1 MLAPAEMVLSRRER
15 EVAELVAQGLTNR
28 AIAERLFLSERTIEG
43 HVEHAFNKLGLNS
56 RTQLAMW
63 ASASGAP
70 GPASRPAAA
79 GFPAQ
84 LTTFV
89 GRQRDLASLQG
100 MLSESRVVTLTGMG
114 GCGKTRLA
122 LELARQLQLRDKR
135 RVWLVDVS
143 AVGDPALL
151 AQTVAA
157 SLGVA
162 GRGSSSDAL
171 MDRFR
176 RASGVIVLD
185 NCEHVAS
192 ACAEL
197 VASMAAQ
204 CPDVRFLI
212 TSREPIRMLGETTWR
227 VQPLAVPVENAS
239 VEQVARAESVML
251 FMERARL
258 AEPGLELDQSNSGVI
273 GELCRRLD
281 GLPLAL
287 ELAAARVG
295 VLSPSQ
301 ILARLDD
308 RFTLLG
314 DGRQPRPA
322 RQQTLRATMEWSY
335 DLLASEEQLLFRRLA
350 VFTGSFNLEAAVAV
364 CAIDQLKPES
374 VLGLIGQLIDRSL
387 VSATGAVRGEIR
399 YRLLETTRAFATEL
413 LSAEPQATE
422 IAARHA
428 NLYASI
434 AIEAGRRLG
443 GPDAGDWIDL
453 VAEEMDNLRSALL
466 WAITKDHRLALEMC
480 ANLAGYWDFHGW
492 LFEGRHWLERALQVS
507 NATPSAER
515 AAALTSA
522 GMLAYRQGDYVA
534 AQRLHEL
541 SVESAEAIGDR
552 ALTARAL
559 AGLGD
564 VLVQTQPE
572 VAMTQYQASLDLYE
586 ADNDVLSVA
595 RGLSRLGGV
604 HNVRGEFESAEHYY
618 QESLAAFRR
627 LGDRVG
633 MSNQLFSIGGTRLFA
648 QKYQSARNNL
658 SESLGLR
665 RELGDAIGIAWA
677 SVWVACADIRLGN
690 HQAACGPLADGV
702 KGCEEAGDL
711 RGFSIALDITL
722 ELFVAAGL
730 PGAAVRMQSA
740 AASFRRAGGFE
751 GMVWLAQAAAES
763 ASRARAELPPD
774 EVEHQEM
781 LGAAMTPKAA
791 LRFALEHIEAIAAT
805 PPRPASQLTRRER
818 QIAELVAE
826 GLTNREIAARMHIS
840 ERTAD
845 SHLQHAMGKLGFRSR
860 AQVAAWHARN
870 YRITN

>member
-1 MLAPAEMVLSRRER
+1 MLAPADMVLSRRER
-15 EVAELVAQGLTNR
+15 EVADLVAQGLTNR

-63 ASASGAP
+63 ANASGAS
-70 GPASRPAAA
+70 GPASQPAAA

-89 GRQRDLASLQG
+89 GRQKDLASLQG
-100 MLSESRVVTLTGMG
+100 MLSESRVVTLTGIG

-122 LELARQLQLRDKR
+122 LELARNLQVRDKR

-185 NCEHVAS
+185 NCEHVAR

-197 VASMAAQ
+197 VASMATQ
-204 CPDVRFLI
+204 CPNVRFLI
-212 TSREPIRMLGETTWR
+212 TSRETTWR
-227 VQPLAVPVENAS
+227 VQPLDVPVENSS
-239 VEQVARAESVML
+239 VEHLARVESVML

-258 AEPGLELDQSNSGVI
+258 AEPGLDLDQSNAGVI
-273 GELCRRLD
+273 GDLCRRLD

-308 RFTLLG
+308 RFALLG

-335 DLLASEEQLLFRRLA
+335 DLLTDEEQLLFRRLA

-364 CAIDQLKPES
+364 CAIDQLRSES
-374 VLGLIGQLIDRSL
+374 FVRLLGQLIDRSL
-387 VSATGAVRGEIR
+387 VSATGPMRGEIR
-399 YRLLETTRAFATEL
+399 YRLLETTRAFASEL
-413 LSAEPQATE
+413 LSAEPHATE

-428 NLYASI
+428 RLYASI
-434 AIEAGRRLG
+434 AIEAGSRLG

-453 VAEEMDNLRSALL
+453 VAEEMDNLRAALL
-466 WAITKDHRLALEMC
+466 WSITKDHRLALEMC

-507 NATPSAER
+507 DAMPSAER

-534 AQRLHEL
+534 AQRFHEL

-564 VLVQTQPE
+564 VLVQTEPE
-572 VAMTQYQASLDLYE
+572 AAMTRYQASLDLYRAE
-586 ADNDVLSVA
+586 NDVLSV
-595 RGLSRLGGV
+595 
-604 HNVRGEFESAEHYY
+604 
-618 QESLAAFRR
+618 
-627 LGDRVG
+627 
-633 MSNQLFSIGGTRLFA
+633 
-648 QKYQSARNNL
+648 
-658 SESLGLR
+658 
-665 RELGDAIGIAWA
+665 
-677 SVWVACADIRLGN
+677 
-690 HQAACGPLADGV
+690 
-702 KGCEEAGDL
+702 
-711 RGFSIALDITL
+711 
-722 ELFVAAGL
+722 
-730 PGAAVRMQSA
+730 
-740 AASFRRAGGFE
+740 
-751 GMVWLAQAAAES
+751 
-763 ASRARAELPPD
+763 
-774 EVEHQEM
+774 
-781 LGAAMTPKAA
+781 
-791 LRFALEHIEAIAAT
+791 
-805 PPRPASQLTRRER
+805 
-818 QIAELVAE
+818 
-826 GLTNREIAARMHIS
+826 
-840 ERTAD
+840 
-845 SHLQHAMGKLGFRSR
+845 
-860 AQVAAWHARN
+860 
-870 YRITN
+870 

>member
-1 MLAPAEMVLSRRER
+1 MHEPADMVLSRREQ
-15 EVAELVAQGLTNR
+15 EVAELVAQGLTNH

-63 ASASGAP
+63 VGASSTP
-70 GPASRPAAA
+70 GPAAPSTAA

-84 LTTFV
+84 LTTFI
-89 GRQRDLASLQG
+89 GRQKDLASLEG
-100 MLSESRVVTLTGMG
+100 MLSVSRVVTLTGIG

-135 RVWLVDVS
+135 RTWLVDVS

-176 RASGVIVLD
+176 RVSGVIVLD
-185 NCEHVAS
+185 NCEYVAG

-204 CPDVRFLI
+204 CPNIHFLI
-212 TSREPIRMLGETTWR
+212 TSREPIRVRGETNWR
-227 VQPLAVPVENAS
+227 VQPLAVPVKNAS
-239 VEQVARAESVML
+239 VEQVVRAESVML
-251 FMERARL
+251 FIERARL
-258 AEPGLELDQSNSGVI
+258 AEPGLEIDQSNAGVI

-301 ILARLDD
+301 ILARLDH

-335 DLLASEEQLLFRRLA
+335 DLLSDQEQLLFRRLA

-364 CAIDQLKPES
+364 CAIDPLES
-374 VLGLIGQLIDRSL
+374 EAVMGLLGQLIDRSL
-387 VSATGAVRGEIR
+387 VSATGPVRGEIR
-399 YRLLETTRAFATEL
+399 YRLLETTRAFAGEL
-413 LSAEPQATE
+413 LSAEPHARE
-422 IAARHA
+422 IADRHA
-428 NLYASI
+428 HLYASI
-434 AIEAGRRLG
+434 ATEAGRRLG

-453 VAEEMDNLRSALL
+453 VAEEMDNLRAALL
-466 WAITKDHRLALEMC
+466 WAIANDHRLALEMC
-480 ANLAGYWDFHGW
+480 ASLAGYWDFHGW

-507 NATPSAER
+507 EVVASPER

-522 GMLAYRQGDYVA
+522 GMLAYRQGDHVEA
-534 AQRLHEL
+534 RRFHEL

-564 VLVQTQPE
+564 VLVQTGEPE
-572 VAMTQYQASLDLYE
+572 VAMARYQASLDLYRAE
-586 ADNDVLSVA
+586 NDVLSLA

-604 HNVRGEFESAEHYY
+604 HNVRGEFDTSERYY
-618 QESLAAFRR
+618 RESLASFRQ

-633 MSNQLFSIGGTRLFA
+633 TANQLFSIGATRLFA
-648 QKYQSARNNL
+648 QKYPSARNYL
-658 SESLGLR
+658 SESLALR
-665 RELGDAIGIAWA
+665 RELGDAIGIAWSSA
-677 SVWVACADIRLGN
+677 LLACADIRLGN
-690 HQAACGPLADGV
+690 HQAACRPLADGL

-711 RGFSIALDITL
+711 RGFLVALDITL
-722 ELFVAAGL
+722 GLVAAAGL
-730 PGAAVRMQSA
+730 PGAAVRMDSA
-740 AASFRRAGGFE
+740 GANLRRAGWFE
-751 GMVWLAQAAAES
+751 GMPWLRQAAQES
-763 ASRARAELPPD
+763 TSRARTELLPD

-781 LGAAMTPKAA
+781 LGAAMSPKAT
-791 LRFALEHIEAIAAT
+791 LRFALDQIEAIAGSSART
-805 PPRPASQLTRRER
+805 ASQLTRRER
-818 QIAELVAE
+818 QIAGLVAE
-826 GLTNREIAARMHIS
+826 GLTNREIAERLSIS

-845 SHLQHAMGKLGFRSR
+845 SHLQHVMGKLGFKSR
-860 AQVAAWHARN
+860 AQVAAWHASQPVP
-870 YRITN
+870 

>member
-1 MLAPAEMVLSRRER
+1 MDLSRRER
-15 EVAELVAQGLTNR
+15 EVAELVADGLTNR

-43 HVEHAFNKLGLNS
+43 HVERAFNKLGLNS

-63 ASASGAP
+63 VGASGTAGSA
-70 GPASRPAAA
+70 GPPTAA

-84 LTTFV
+84 LTTFI
-89 GRQRDLASLQG
+89 GRQKDLASVAG
-100 MLSESRVVTLTGMG
+100 MLSESRVVTLTGIG

-135 RVWLVDVS
+135 RIWLVDVS

-157 SLGVA
+157 SVGVA

-176 RASGVIVLD
+176 RLSGVIVLD
-185 NCEHVAS
+185 NCEHVAG

-197 VASMAAQ
+197 VASMTAQ
-204 CPDVRFLI
+204 CPNVHFLI
-212 TSREPIRMLGETTWR
+212 TSREPIRVPGETTWR

-239 VEQVARAESVML
+239 VGQVAAAESVML
-251 FMERARL
+251 FIERARL
-258 AEPGLELDQSNSGVI
+258 AEPGLDVDESNASVI

-301 ILARLDD
+301 ILARLDH

-335 DLLASEEQLLFRRLA
+335 DLLSDQEQLLFRRLA
-350 VFTGSFNLEAAVAV
+350 VFTGSFGLEAAVAV
-364 CAIDQLKPES
+364 CAIDPLRSED
-374 VLGLIGQLIDRSL
+374 VLGILGQLIDRSL
-387 VSATGAVRGEIR
+387 VSATSAVRGETR
-399 YRLLETTRAFATEL
+399 YRLLETTRAFASEL
-413 LSAEPQATE
+413 LSAEPHASE
-422 IAARHA
+422 IAGRHA
-428 NLYASI
+428 HLYASI

-443 GPDAGDWIDL
+443 GPDADDWIDL
-453 VAEEMDNLRSALL
+453 VAEEMDNLRAALL
-466 WAITKDHRLALEMC
+466 WAIANDHRLALEMC

-492 LFEGRHWLERALQVS
+492 IFEGRHWLERALQVS
-507 NATPSAER
+507 DAVPSAER

-522 GMLAYRQGDYVA
+522 GMLAYRQGDYGA

-541 SVESAEAIGDR
+541 SVKLAKALGDR

-564 VLVQTQPE
+564 VLVQTEPE
-572 VAMTQYQASLDLYE
+572 AAMTRYRASLDLYQAE
-586 ADNDVLSVA
+586 NDVLSVA
-595 RGLSRLGGV
+595 RGLSRVGGV
-604 HNVRGEFESAEHYY
+604 HNVRGEFEAAERYY

-633 MSNQLFSIGGTRLFA
+633 MANQLFSIGGTRLFA
-648 QKYQSARNNL
+648 QKYQSARNYL
-658 SESLGLR
+658 SESLALR
-665 RELGDAIGIAWA
+665 RELGDAIGTAWSSA
-677 SVWVACADIRLGN
+677 WVACADIRLGSYK
-690 HQAACGPLADGV
+690 AACGPLAEGL

-722 ELFVAAGL
+722 GLFVAAGL
-730 PGAAVRMQSA
+730 PGEAVRMQTA
-740 AASFRRAGGFE
+740 AASLRRAGGFE
-751 GMVWLAQAAAES
+751 GMPWRDRVAEEN
-763 ASRARAELPPD
+763 AERARTELSPD
-774 EVEHQEM
+774 EVELQEI

-791 LRFALEHIEAIAAT
+791 LRFALDRIEAIAGSSAG
-805 PPRPASQLTRRER
+805 PESQLTRRER
-818 QIAELVAE
+818 QVAALVAE
-826 GLTNREIAARMHIS
+826 GLTNREIAARLHIS

-845 SHLQHAMGKLGFRSR
+845 SHLQHVMGKLGFRSR
-860 AQVAAWHARN
+860 AQVAAWQARES
-870 YRITN
+870 RVKS